1 MACIMAI
8 IDTIKKFIVLDVDE
22 DEEMEVEEKAP
33 VRAPKEEAPLGGFK
47 KAKVVNI
54 NHGSASKI
62 VIVKLDSSAGV
73 KPIINNLKDRVPVVF
88 SIARLDRNDAAR
100 VVDVIY
106 GATYAVDG
114 SMQKV
119 SNDIFLVTP
128 YGIEITGD
136 VAAELLDSAD
146 FSLDI

>member
-1 MACIMAI
+1 MAI
-8 IDTIKKFIVLDVDE
+8 IDTIKKFIVPDVDE
-22 DEEMEVEEKAP
+22 TDEEMEEVEKAP
-33 VRAPKEEAPLGGFK
+33 ARTVREDNQIGLRR
-47 KAKVVNI
+47 AKVVNI
-54 NHGSASKI
+54 NHATASKI
-62 VIVKLDSSAGV
+62 VIAKLDSSAGV
-73 KPIINNLKDRVPVVF
+73 KPIINHLKERTPVVF

-106 GATYAVDG
+106 GATFAVDG

-119 SNDIFLVTP
+119 SNDIFLITP

-136 VAAELLDSAD
+136 IAAEILGSED

>member
-1 MACIMAI
+1 MAF
-8 IDTIKKFIVLDVDE
+8 IDTIKKFIVPDVDE
-22 DEEMEVEEKAP
+22 TDEEMEVAEKAP
-33 VRAPKEEAPLGGFK
+33 SRSSREEAGQNGLRR
-47 KAKVVNI
+47 AKVVNI
-54 NHGSASKI
+54 NQGNAGKI
-62 VIVKLDSSAGV
+62 VIAKLDSSAGV
-73 KPIINNLKDRVPVVF
+73 KPIINHLKERTPVVF

-106 GATYAVDG
+106 GATFAVDG

-119 SNDIFLVTP
+119 SNDIFLITP

>member
-1 MACIMAI
+1 MAI
-8 IDTIKKFIVLDVDE
+8 MDSIKKFIVPEIEDE
-22 DEEMEVEEKAP
+22 DEEMEMPEKAP
-33 VRAPKEEAPLGGFK
+33 SKITSREEPSAPGVRKS
-47 KAKVVNI
+47 KVVSI
-54 NHGSASKI
+54 NHAAANQI

-73 KPIINNLKDRVPVVF
+73 KPIINHLKSRVPVVF
-88 SIARLDRNDAAR
+88 SIARLDRNDAVR
-100 VVDVIY
+100 VVDVVY
-106 GATYAVDG
+106 GATFAVDG

-136 VAAELLDSAD
+136 IAAELMGIDG

>member
-1 MACIMAI
+1 MAL
-8 IDTIKKFIVLDVDE
+8 IDTIKKFIIPDVDE
-22 DEEMEVEEKAP
+22 DDEMEVEEKAP
-33 VRAPKEEAPLGGFK
+33 VKAVKEEASFSGMRR
-47 KAKVVNI
+47 AKVVPI
-54 NHGSASKI
+54 SAGNANKI
-62 VIVKLDSSAGV
+62 AIVKLDSSAGV
-73 KPIINNLKDRVPVVF
+73 KPIINSLKERTPVVF

-100 VVDVIY
+100 VVDVVY
-106 GATYAVDG
+106 GATFAVDG

-136 VAAELLDSAD
+136 VAAEILDSAD

>member
-1 MACIMAI
+1 MAF
-8 IDTIKKFIVLDVDE
+8 IDTIKKFIVPDVDE
-22 DEEMEVEEKAP
+22 TDEEMEVAEKAP
-33 VRAPKEEAPLGGFK
+33 ARNREEANQNGLRR
-47 KAKVVNI
+47 AKVVNI
-54 NHGSASKI
+54 NQGNAGKI
-62 VIVKLDSSAGV
+62 VIAKLDSSAGV
-73 KPIINNLKDRVPVVF
+73 KPIINHLKERTPVVF

-106 GATYAVDG
+106 GATFAVDG

-119 SNDIFLVTP
+119 SNDIFLITP

>member
-1 MACIMAI
+1 MNFTMAI
-8 IDTIKKFIVLDVDE
+8 IDTIKKFIVPDVDE
-22 DEEMEVEEKAP
+22 DDEMEVEEKAP
-33 VRAPKEEAPLGGFK
+33 VRAIREDAPQSGLK
-47 KAKVVNI
+47 RAKVVNI
-54 NHGSASKI
+54 NGSSNKI
-62 VIVKLDSSAGV
+62 VIAKLDSAAGV
-73 KPIINNLKDRVPVVF
+73 KPVITSLKERVPVVF
-88 SIARLDRNDAAR
+88 SIARLDRADAAR

-106 GATYAVDG
+106 GATFAVDG

-136 VAAELLDSAD
+136 VAAEILDSAD

>member
-1 MACIMAI
+1 MAI
-8 IDTIKKFIVLDVDE
+8 IDTIKKFIVPDIEE
-22 DEEMEVEEKAP
+22 DDDEMEVPEKAP
-33 VRAPKEEAPLGGFK
+33 VRASREEPAQTGLK
-47 KAKVVNI
+47 KAKVVSI
-54 NHGSASKI
+54 NHGNASQI
-62 VIVKLDSSAGV
+62 VIAKLDSSAGV
-73 KPIINNLKDRVPVVF
+73 KPIINHLKSRIPVVF
-88 SIARLDRNDAAR
+88 SIARLDRGDAAR

-106 GATYAVDG
+106 GATFAVDG

-136 VAAELLDSAD
+136 IAAELMGIDE

>member
-1 MACIMAI
+1 MAI
-8 IDTIKKFIVLDVDE
+8 IDTIKKFIVPDIEED
-22 DEEMEVEEKAP
+22 DEEMEASEKAP
-33 VRAPKEEAPLGGFK
+33 ARVTREEAPQAGIK
-47 KAKVVNI
+47 KAKVVSI
-54 NHGSASKI
+54 NHGNASQI
-62 VIVKLDSSAGV
+62 VIAKLDSSAGV
-73 KPIINNLKDRVPVVF
+73 KPIINHLKSRIPVVF

-106 GATYAVDG
+106 GATFAVDG

-136 VAAELLDSAD
+136 IAAELMGIDE